1 MNARFFLDTNILVRR
16 PNRSRRDQGSMQSPL
31 QRRPPARTAI
41 RQPTGREPFL
51 VTAPGL
57 AACPGF
63 VGASQGCVVKTR
75 AACLRMF
82 VRGSTAGLPRRV
94 GVSAVNSGRRASRAR
109 RLWYVSGAES
119 GGFTHVFCVADR
131 PPWRDQTPA
140 GPSRE
145 LLSPRLP

>member
-1 MNARFFLDTNILVRR
+1 MNGRFFLDTNILVRR

-41 RQPTGREPFL
+41 RQPAGREPLL

-82 VRGSTAGLPRRV
+82 VRGTKRRYAPV
-94 GVSAVNSGRRASRAR
+94 AICSP
-109 RLWYVSGAES
+109 
-119 GGFTHVFCVADR
+119 HVFPQMGSYECSRVFKTA
-131 PPWRDQTPA
+131 WR
-140 GPSRE
+140 S
-145 LLSPRLP
+145 